1 MNVVRGQ
8 ETKKLLIGYNA
19 KQIFRQSHSAR
30 DYNMSPGPWKGY
42 ALEIRGTNQ
51 IFQSLKHSLE

>member
-1 MNVVRGQ
+1 MNAVRGQ

-30 DYNMSPGPWKGY
+30 DYMSPGPRKGY
-42 ALEIRGTNQ
+42 ALEIRGTKVNQ
-51 IFQSLKHSLE
+51 FF